1 MSGNHTPQESGADPI
16 RMRDSE
22 EEEGDNDVMPV
33 SFGATVSA
41 VKVSSECLDKT
52 LTGLR
57 VRG

>member
-1 MSGNHTPQESGADPI
+1 
-16 RMRDSE
+16 MRDSE

-52 LTGLR
+52 LTGLC